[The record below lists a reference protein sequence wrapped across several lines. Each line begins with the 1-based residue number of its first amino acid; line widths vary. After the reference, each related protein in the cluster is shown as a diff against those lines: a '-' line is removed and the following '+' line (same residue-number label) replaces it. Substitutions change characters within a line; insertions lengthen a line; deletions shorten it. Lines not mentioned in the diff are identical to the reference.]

1 MANGNLRLVN
11 PRAESCEPGP
21 MPVKS
26 HWDGDLRRKVVALIN
41 TGRPNGDVTV
51 ASIAE
56 QLRLQKA
63 EDAERGY
70 EVMRGQYERRIYPDT
85 EGLRYVIQ
93 LLGKTNENI
102 RRLKAEDLVDDRI
115 LRRLEKEGLF

>member
-11 PRAESCEPGP
+11 PRAESREPGP
-21 MPVKS
+21 IPVKS

-56 QLRLQKA
+56 HLRKEYQV
-63 EDAERGY
+63 EIINVDTRPRGVVDPV
-70 EVMRGQYERRIYPDT
+70 EAKQRVDKICNEAGV
-85 EGLRYVIQ
+85 VISA
-93 LLGKTNENI
+93 LSS
-102 RRLKAEDLVDDRI
+102 
-115 LRRLEKEGLF
+115 